1 MDNVNT
7 IRNRITNKNKHS
19 RLFVL
24 CMSVMLM
31 VCGVLGV
38 LIYAKGN
45 SNAEIFG
52 FKIATINEKI
62 NAWVG
67 GIFKTSTGEDET
79 VSNPINSYT
88 YLGNN
93 YYKTDDN
100 AVNTIYKGTINNITK
115 QENDKYYVL
124 ISYDNGVTAQY
135 FDLVDILVKNNDTL
149 TSNQIIG
156 GYEEKFKALFM
167 RGNEVI
173 KYDEIFNRN

>member
-67 GIFKTSTGEDET
+67 GIFRTSTGKEET
-79 VSNPINSYT
+79 VSNPINNYT

-93 YYKTDDN
+93 YYKLM
-100 AVNTIYKGTINNITK
+100 I
-115 QENDKYYVL
+115 
-124 ISYDNGVTAQY
+124 
-135 FDLVDILVKNNDTL
+135 
-149 TSNQIIG
+149 
-156 GYEEKFKALFM
+156 M
-167 RGNEVI
+167 P
-173 KYDEIFNRN
+173 